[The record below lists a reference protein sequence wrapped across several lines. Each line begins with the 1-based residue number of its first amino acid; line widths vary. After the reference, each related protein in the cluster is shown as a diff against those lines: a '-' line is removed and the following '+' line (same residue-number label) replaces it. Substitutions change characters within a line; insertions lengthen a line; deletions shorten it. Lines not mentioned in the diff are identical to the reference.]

1 MKTITLFCA
10 GVVATA
16 ALLVA
21 AAGEPSQVMVAKT
34 NAAKMD
40 AATIKV
46 TPALAASREL
56 WRKSLVQIPL
66 PKKGCFRATYPNKT
80 WQETGC
86 VQAPNK
92 PQPPQR
98 GAKPFTVGNGT
109 DWSAQVTSGHIA
121 SATGTFATI
130 SGMTSESGAGG
141 SPNTYSLQLN
151 SDFFPSTACAP
162 SPNPNCRGWEQF
174 VYSNAGFAFIQYWLI
189 QYNTACPGGWNTY
202 TIGSD
207 TYCWRNANNSAA
219 VPVQPLSNFGALSIT
234 GTVSGGGDSISFS
247 TGGSVYTA
255 AGDNSVNAA
264 AGWTAAEY
272 NVVGDCCGS
281 QANFN
286 AGTTMVVRTSVDNGT
301 LAAPSCVLEGF
312 TGETNNLTLSGGP
325 AVIPVLHEPR
335 IEFTQSNP
343 AGTPQNCAASIG
355 DTHLATFDGLFY
367 DFQASGDFILA
378 QNNSGFTV
386 QTRQASGAPTWP
398 NAAVNKAVGTQIGS
412 TRVAICAAPNRVFVN
427 GVAKDVGD
435 GQALALGGGVS
446 LYRGGDSYVVW
457 RNTGESMRA
466 LIHTIPGNS
475 WIDVAVG
482 MPKNAVR
489 HGLIANPGGNI
500 AALAMR
506 NGTVLN
512 EPVSF
517 NDLYHGYAD
526 SWRVKNTETLL
537 APCSGQNV
545 VAGIPLK
552 AFYAKD
558 LAPDQQQKARAL
570 CAAGGVDDATALD
583 ACTLDAAVLGHA
595 AVTKAF
601 AKPLGVRA
609 VLRPDIRLERLK
621 IVEPVTVP
629 NQGIKPIEQKQP

>member
-1 MKTITLFCA
+1 MKTLTALYV
-10 GVVATA
+10 GVMAAA
-16 ALLVA
+16 ALLAGA
-21 AAGEPSQVMVAKT
+21 AAEPSPVMVAKT
-34 NAAKMD
+34 NAAT
-40 AATIKV
+40 AETAIKV

-80 WQETGC
+80 WQETAC
-86 VQAPNK
+86 VQAPNR

-121 SATGTFATI
+121 SATGAFASVT
-130 SGMTSESGAGG
+130 GVTTETGNGGAA
-141 SPNTYSLQLN
+141 NNYSLQLN
-151 SDFFPSTACAP
+151 SDFFPSTVCAP

-174 VYSNAGFAFIQYWLI
+174 VYSNSGFAFIQYWLI

-202 TIGSD
+202 TSGTD
-207 TYCWRNANNSAA
+207 TYCWRNSSNSTA
-219 VPVQPLSNFGALSIT
+219 VPVQPLSNLAALTMT

-247 TGGSVYTA
+247 TGANVYTA

-272 NVVGDCCGS
+272 NLVGDCCSS

-301 LAAPSCVLEGF
+301 LLAPSCVLEGF

-325 AVIPVLHEPR
+325 AIIPVLHEPR

-343 AGTPQNCAASIG
+343 AGSPQNCAASIG

-367 DFQASGDFILA
+367 DFQASGDFVLA

-398 NAAVNKAVGTQIGS
+398 NAALNKAVGTQIGA
-412 TRVAICAAPNRVFVN
+412 TRIAICAAPNRVFVN
-427 GVAKDVGD
+427 GAAKAIAD
-435 GQALALGGGVS
+435 GQALSLGGGVS
-446 LYRGGDSYVVW
+446 IYRGGDSYFVW
-457 RNTGESMRA
+457 RSTGESLRA

-489 HGLIANPGGNI
+489 SGLIANPGGNI

-506 NGTVLN
+506 NGTVLA

-517 NDLYHGYAD
+517 NDLYHRYAD
-526 SWRVKNTETLL
+526 SWRVKATESLL

-558 LAPDQQQKARAL
+558 LPPDQLQKARGL
-570 CAAGGVDDATALD
+570 CAAGGVDDTAALE

-595 AVTKAF
+595 AAVTAF
-601 AKPLGVRA
+601 AKPLGLRA
-609 VLRPDIRLERLK
+609 VLRPDLRLERLK
-621 IVEPVTVP
+621 IIAPATIP